1 MNKLHDTNSVS
12 HDASSVSHKGGE
24 QMPIVLRFFRGSA
37 TALAALTVFAAPTMA
52 AFAVAGCQ
60 PNVAAPAA
68 NVTFSPM
75 GYVVLVDGTIGVID
89 MLKVEKVQEIKIGN
103 YGVHQVAVL
112 NDNRTIY
119 TGNRNDNTIVKLTI
133 SADGKSFT
141 QKSLGK
147 SPVNLHLFAASPE
160 GADGQ
165 QRVVVTS
172 RLELGDDEL
181 AVFPSSG
188 LDDTS
193 IAIIDTKTDTII
205 KTLPLQSPAMAA
217 FPNDGK
223 HLYVNNVHNGSVS
236 VIDTATWTESARWN
250 VSDTPIAALPNG
262 KRTISPDGLDVSP
275 DGKWVATADY
285 DLKTITVW
293 EAANSAN
300 KRKITLKDGEGLPHD
315 VRFTPDSKQ
324 MWVTDYDKHP
334 DPGKEAANNNIKT
347 HIRVFDVATL
357 TQVKLIDAPRKVQRI
372 SLPQYSK
379 NAYFTTG
386 VGGVLVLDRETGTLQ
401 GEVVIG
407 DVNRPVVC
415 GMTSY

>member
-1 MNKLHDTNSVS
+1 
-12 HDASSVSHKGGE
+12 
-24 QMPIVLRFFRGSA
+24 MPIDLRFFRGSGTFYRVGA
-37 TALAALTVFAAPTMA
+37 TALAALSLV
-52 AFAVAGCQ
+52 AFGVAGCQ
-60 PNVAAPAA
+60 PNVATPSA
-68 NVTFSPM
+68 NATFAPM

-89 MLKVEKVQEIKIGN
+89 MLKVEKVQEIKVGH
-103 YGVHQVAVL
+103 YGVHQVAVMQ
-112 NDNRTIY
+112 DNRTVY
-119 TGNRNDNTIVKLTI
+119 TGNRDDNTLVKLTI
-133 SADGKSFT
+133 SDDGKSFT

-147 SPVNLHLFAASPE
+147 SPVNLHLFAVSP
-160 GADGQ
+160 DYQ
-165 QRVVVTS
+165 HVVVTS

-181 AVFPSSG
+181 NVFPSSG

-193 IAIIDTKTDTII
+193 IAIIDTNTDKII

-250 VSDTPIAALPNG
+250 VSDSPIAALPNG
-262 KRTISPDGLDVSP
+262 KRTVSPDGLDVSP

-293 EAANSAN
+293 EAANPAN

-324 MWVTDYDKHP
+324 MWVTDYDQHP
-334 DPGKEAANNNIKT
+334 NPGKEADNNKIKT

-357 TQVKLIDAPRKVQRI
+357 VQVKLVDTAGRKVQRI

-379 NAYFTTG
+379 SAYFTTG
-386 VGGVLVLDRETGTLQ
+386 VGGVIAIDRESGVLQ
-401 GEVVIG
+401 GEVIIG